1 MVGVVTLQIL
11 AISLG
16 LYNLSII
23 PLFSV
28 LYVFIKIHYFMYVS
42 LYNFSFSKIFP
53 KKVRMTLIILEI
65 LRLNGIFNLLIRYIG
80 FQPLQEEE

>member
-16 LYNLSII
+16 LNNLSII

-28 LYVFIKIHYFMYVS
+28 LRVLIKIHYFVFMN
-42 LYNFSFSKIFP
+42 LYNFSFSGFFP
-53 KKVRMTLIILEI
+53 KKVRMDLNILEI
-65 LRLNGIFNLLIRYIG
+65 FPLNGIFKQLINFIDL
-80 FQPLQEEE
+80 QPLQEEW